1 MPTIAAHTLGC
12 KVNQYDTQAMMEAFE
27 QRGYQPVSF
36 DSEADVYLINTCTV
50 TGTGDH
56 KSMQLLR
63 RVLREHPASRVILC
77 GCLAQR
83 EGAALASSGA
93 CLILG
98 TARRAQVV
106 DLYESA
112 AASGTCLVAVE
123 PLDDAGYEPLQVHAQ
138 LERTRAVMKIQEGC
152 RNHCTYCII
161 PSVRGPVRS
170 RPLEDIARE
179 ARELTSAGY
188 RELVL
193 TGIHLA
199 SYGLDF
205 GDGTTLLS
213 AIRVLQDTPDVWR
226 IRLGS
231 LEPGIATAEFAR
243 SLGDIPAI
251 CPQFHLALQSG
262 SDSVLRAMHRRYTR
276 AMYLQAVDNLRSVF
290 PHCALT
296 TDIMTGFPGET
307 DEDFAQSV
315 ELVHRVGFARIH
327 VFPYSEREHT
337 PAATLPGAVPRSLR
351 ESRAR
356 TLIQEGRRAAQAY
369 HESMIGSDAEV
380 LVETCDGNTAEGYSR
395 EYIRV
400 RIPGVR
406 CLPGE
411 QIRVR
416 LCSLQGD
423 VMEGRPV

>member
-1 MPTIAAHTLGC
+1 M
-12 KVNQYDTQAMMEAFE
+12 
-27 QRGYQPVSF
+27 
-36 DSEADVYLINTCTV
+36 
-50 TGTGDH
+50 
-56 KSMQLLR
+56 
-63 RVLREHPASRVILC
+63 
-77 GCLAQR
+77 
-83 EGAALASSGA
+83 
-93 CLILG
+93 
-98 TARRAQVV
+98 

-276 AMYLQAVDNLRSVF
+276 AMYLQAVRVSTGRVSASF
-290 PHCALT
+290 SPLT
-296 TDIMTGFPGET
+296 CCLGTTSTCTGAMG
-307 DEDFAQSV
+307 
-315 ELVHRVGFARIH
+315 LM
-327 VFPYSEREHT
+327 
-337 PAATLPGAVPRSLR
+337 
-351 ESRAR
+351 SRNA
-356 TLIQEGRRAAQAY
+356 
-369 HESMIGSDAEV
+369 
-380 LVETCDGNTAEGYSR
+380 
-395 EYIRV
+395 
-400 RIPGVR
+400 
-406 CLPGE
+406 
-411 QIRVR
+411 
-416 LCSLQGD
+416 
-423 VMEGRPV
+423 